1 MISPTECF
9 LRYATLPEDDIEL
22 LDVQQVAVT
31 ILSYLD
37 RFSISY
43 SPVQK
48 FGKVSYHKASE
59 RYWQV

>member
-9 LRYATLPEDDIEL
+9 LRYAPLPEDDLEL

-37 RFSISY
+37 GFSTSHLP
-43 SPVQK
+43 SK
-48 FGKVSYHKASE
+48 NVSGVRSSHD
-59 RYWQV
+59 VF